1 MQAIVSDG
9 LVNVFSDTD
18 PAEPVLGTLYQNR
31 DFSSQLGHTS
41 AVLKKAPSSPQII
54 ESRENRYEWVA
65 HLLPDHTELEEDF
78 LGIVVRNSVI
88 SSAEFLSLVEKIK
101 AAGPAYAGLARDA
114 EGYDGDAE
122 QLRVQFAL
130 QQPQQHFVDAQ
141 ASMAKPRG
149 VRSLSRTSKTV
160 KFMKTSESLGSKLG
174 AAAET
179 NNEGMKRQSQKA
191 KSPSISP

>member
-101 AAGPAYAGLARDA
+101 AQDPLTLASLVTPRDMTVTQSSF
-114 EGYDGDAE
+114 G
-122 QLRVQFAL
+122 
-130 QQPQQHFVDAQ
+130 
-141 ASMAKPRG
+141 SN
-149 VRSLSRTSKTV
+149 SRFNSRNSTS
-160 KFMKTSESLGSKLG
+160 
-174 AAAET
+174 
-179 NNEGMKRQSQKA
+179 
-191 KSPSISP
+191 